1 MERKGKGLGTV
12 KLKGRDFYTL
22 VFSLVMGLLVGNSAY
37 SSQGLSPDQLSPIAK
52 IAEKAI
58 RARQIPGA
66 VILIGNQDK
75 IVYRQAF
82 GHCAVWPKK
91 RPMTPNTIFDL
102 ASLTKVIAT
111 TPAAVQLVEKGQLAL
126 EDPVAKYW
134 PEFKSNGQ
142 EQITVR
148 HLLTH
153 YSGLSANLS
162 LKPKWRGPEMA
173 LQKIAK
179 EKPISPPG
187 KNFLYSDINF
197 IILGE
202 LIRRISGQALD
213 DYCREHIFEPLG
225 MKDTGFKPARA
236 MHDRLAPTKWIG
248 IGRVHDPTA
257 NRMGGVAGNAGL
269 FSTADDL
276 AIFAQAL
283 LTGESNQKARIL
295 SSLMVEKMTTP
306 QSPPGKMPLRGLGW
320 DLDSPFCSNRTEL
333 FPAGSYGHKGYTG
346 TGIWIDPVSQTY
358 IIILTNRVYPSEKGD
373 ADPLRTQ
380 IISLVGEMLGPLSE
394 ERVLASRPCLVEY
407 SNQMKNQ
414 TGEVRTGIDV
424 LAARRFAPL
433 SGLRVGL
440 ITNHSGLDS
449 AGRRTID
456 LFYKAPAG
464 KLVAIFSPEH
474 GLSGKAEEK
483 VSSTQ
488 EPRTSLP
495 VYSLYGDIL
504 RPTKKMLGGLD
515 ALVFDIQDVGARFYT
530 YISTMGLAMEAAA
543 EEGIPFYV
551 LDRPNPITGSLVQG
565 PIMDPDLKSFTG
577 YFPLPVRH
585 GMTVGELAKMFN
597 AENKIGARVQ
607 VVKMNGYR
615 RTDWY
620 DQTGLQWVS
629 PSPNLQTLTQATL
642 YPGVAVV
649 EGANVSVGRGTNKP
663 FELLGSPWI
672 QAQELAEY
680 LNNRKINGVKFLPVD
695 FTPVGNLFKNQR
707 CHGVEI
713 VLTDRQELDSAALG
727 VEIISALYRFY
738 PNDFQIDKTLPLVGA
753 RWVLQAVKE
762 GKAPDSIVRS
772 WQEPLEQFRK
782 LRSKYLLY

>member
-1 MERKGKGLGTV
+1 
-12 KLKGRDFYTL
+12 
-22 VFSLVMGLLVGNSAY
+22 MGLLVGNSAY
-37 SSQGLSPDQLSPIAK
+37 SSQVLSPDQLSPIAQ

-58 RARQIPGA
+58 RAGQIPGA

-91 RPMTPNTIFDL
+91 RPMTPNTIFDV

-111 TPAAVQLVEKGQLAL
+111 TTAVMQLVEKGQLTL

-162 LKPKWRGPEMA
+162 LKPNWRGPEMA
-173 LQKIAK
+173 LQRIGK
-179 EKPISPPG
+179 ERPISPPG
-187 KNFLYSDINF
+187 KNFLYSDLNF

-202 LIRRISGQALD
+202 LIQRISGRALD
-213 DYCREHIFEPLG
+213 DYCSEHIFKPLG
-225 MKDTGFKPARA
+225 MKDTCFKPPRA
-236 MHDRLAPTKWIG
+236 MHDRLAPTKWNG

-257 NRMGGVAGNAGL
+257 YRMGGVAGNAGL

-276 AIFAQAL
+276 AIFAQTL
-283 LTGESNQKARIL
+283 LTGEINQKAQIL
-295 SSLMVEKMTTP
+295 GPLMVEKMTTP

-320 DLDSPFCSNRTEL
+320 DLDSPFCDNRTEL

-346 TGIWIDPVSQTY
+346 TGIWIDPVSKTY

-380 IISLVGEMLGPLSE
+380 VISQVGEMLGPLSE
-394 ERVLASRPCLVEY
+394 ERVLASRPSLVEY
-407 SNQMKNQ
+407 FNQMKNQ
-414 TGEVRTGIDV
+414 SGEVRTGIDV
-424 LAARRFAPL
+424 LTARRFAPL

-449 AGRRTID
+449 TGRRTID

-464 KLVAIFSPEH
+464 KLVMIFSPEH
-474 GLSGKAEEK
+474 GLSGRAEEK
-483 VSSTQ
+483 VSFTQ
-488 EPRTSLP
+488 EPCTGLP

-504 RPTKKMLGGLD
+504 RPTKKMLSGLD
-515 ALVFDIQDVGARFYT
+515 ALVFDMQDVGTRFYT
-530 YISTMGLAMEAAA
+530 YITTMGYAMEAAA

-565 PIMDPDLKSFTG
+565 PIMDQDLKSFTG

-597 AENKIGARVQ
+597 GENKIGARLQ
-607 VVKMNGYR
+607 VVKMNGYK

-629 PSPNLQTLTQATL
+629 PSPNLRTLTQATL
-642 YPGVAVV
+642 YPGVAMV

-672 QAQELAEY
+672 QAPELAGY

-695 FTPVGNLFKNQR
+695 FTPQGNRFKNQL

-713 VLTDRQELDSAALG
+713 VLTDRAGLDSVALG
-727 VEIISALYRFY
+727 VEIISALYQFY
-738 PNDFQIDKTLPLVGA
+738 PNDFQIDKTIPLVGA
-753 RWVLQAVKE
+753 RWVLRAVKE
-762 GKAPDSIVRS
+762 GKAPDAIVRD
-772 WQEPLEQFRK
+772 WQEPLEQFRM
-782 LRSKYLLY
+782 RRTKYLLY